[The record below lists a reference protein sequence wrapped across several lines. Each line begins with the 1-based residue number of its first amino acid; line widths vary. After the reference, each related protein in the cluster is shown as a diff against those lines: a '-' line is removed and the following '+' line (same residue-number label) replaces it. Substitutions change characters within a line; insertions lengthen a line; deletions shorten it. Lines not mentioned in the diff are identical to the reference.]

1 MASVTVCLITS
12 RGLSLF
18 LWRKDTLI
26 PAGSFVANDQGLAEF
41 ARAIQPLLANLF
53 YLVADLSEEDFRVEL
68 LAHTRG
74 KDRQE
79 LLSRKLL
86 QFFRGTVYRSARFQ
100 GREKGGRRDDTMLFS
115 ALTNPQTIDY
125 WVDFLLARKVQIS
138 GIIST
143 PLLTEHLTASLE
155 LAKVP
160 HLLLINIEQHSG
172 LRQSYLQ
179 QGQLKFS
186 RLVSLAR
193 QESLADILLAEC
205 RHTRQYLERQKLLPH
220 DQLLQ
225 VHTCLADGMAEKI
238 LARLSP
244 PPLLEF
250 QFHEA
255 GMISAELGIDP
266 SHGERHG
273 PTLLTLQQILR
284 SRQPDNVYAPPAVLR
299 YRRLKRIGT
308 GLKSAAVMTLL
319 IAFFLAGSLI
329 YIGLNKRTAAGELNR
344 QAAALENR
352 YQELVANSPESPVPA
367 KMMRRVV
374 DAAQRI
380 GNQTISPLPAM
391 VMLSRTLDDFPDLQL
406 AEFTWQLVADKTA
419 APEEIIDEASPAQDH
434 YGDSDKI
441 SIPKI
446 LPWLVAGKTGVIAQI
461 KGAVTPSGGYLH
473 AQQRVT
479 DFITRLE
486 SDHSLRVTPTALPT
500 ETAPEA
506 TVKTVLGDQAIEAQF
521 SLKVEYPGRQ

>member
-1 MASVTVCLITS
+1 MASVTICLITS

-26 PAGSFVANDQGLAEF
+26 PAGSFAANDQGVADF

-79 LLSRKLL
+79 LLKRKLL

-100 GREKGGRRDDTMLFS
+100 GREKGGRRDDKMLFS
-115 ALTNPQTIDY
+115 ALTNPQTIHY
-125 WVDFLLARKVQIS
+125 WVDVLLARKVQII

-143 PLLTEHLTASLE
+143 PLLTENLTAYLG
-155 LAKVP
+155 LAQIS

-193 QESLADILLAEC
+193 QESLTAILLAEC

-225 VHTCLADGMAEKI
+225 VHTCLADGMAEKVLGG
-238 LARLSP
+238 LAPS
-244 PPLLEF
+244 PLLEF

-266 SHGERHG
+266 SRGERHG
-273 PTLLTLQQILR
+273 PTLLTLQRILS
-284 SRQPDNVYAPPAVLR
+284 SRQPDNVYAPPPVLR
-299 YRRLKRIGT
+299 YRRFKRIDT
-308 GLKSAAVMTLL
+308 WLRTATVLTLL
-319 IAFFLAGSLI
+319 IAFSLAG
-329 YIGLNKRTAAGELNR
+329 GLFYSGLHKRTAAGELNR
-344 QAAALENR
+344 QAATLENR
-352 YQELVANSPESPVPA
+352 HQELVANSPESPVPA
-367 KMMRRVV
+367 EMMRRVV
-374 DAAQRI
+374 DAAHSI
-380 GNQTISPLPAM
+380 DSQTTSPLPAM
-391 VMLSRTLDDFPDLQL
+391 AMISRTLDNYPDLQL
-406 AEFTWQLVADKTA
+406 AEFTWQLVADISA
-419 APEEIIDEASPAQDH
+419 AAEEMIDEASPAQDN
-434 YGDSDKI
+434 YGDSNRV
-441 SIPKI
+441 SIPEI

-506 TVKTVLGDQAIEAQF
+506 MVQTTLGDEAIEAQF
-521 SLKVEYPGRQ
+521 SLKVEYPVRQ

>member
-1 MASVTVCLITS
+1 MASISVCLITS

-26 PAGSFVANDQGLAEF
+26 PAGSFVANDQGLAEL
-41 ARAIQPLLANLF
+41 ARAIQPLLADLF
-53 YLVADLSEEDFRVEL
+53 YLVADLSEEDFRVEH

-115 ALTNPQTIDY
+115 ALTNPQTIDH

-143 PLLTEHLTASLE
+143 PLLTEDLTASLE

-225 VHTCLADGMAEKI
+225 VHTCLADGMAEKV
-238 LARLSP
+238 LAGLLP

-250 QFHEA
+250 FFHEA

-273 PTLLTLQQILR
+273 PTLLTLQRILR

-299 YRRLKRIGT
+299 YRQLKRIGT
-308 GLKSAAVMTLL
+308 GLKSAAVLTLL
-319 IAFFLAGSLI
+319 IAFALAGSLFSN
-329 YIGLNKRTAAGELNR
+329 GLNKGTAAGELTLR
-344 QAAALENR
+344 AATLENR
-352 YQELVANSPESPVPA
+352 YQELMANGPESPVPA
-367 KMMRRVV
+367 ETMRRVV
-374 DAAQRI
+374 DAAHNI
-380 GNQTISPLPAM
+380 GNQTISPLSTM
-391 VMLSRTLDDFPDLQL
+391 VMISRTLDDFPDLQL
-406 AEFTWQLVADKTA
+406 AEFTWQLVANQTA
-419 APEEIIDEASPAQDH
+419 ATKEEIGEAFPAQNQFNEIDTNQ
-434 YGDSDKI
+434 
-441 SIPKI
+441 IPKI

-461 KGAVTPSGGYLH
+461 KGAVIPSGGYLH

-486 SDHSLRVTPTALPT
+486 IDHPLRVTPTALPT

-506 TVKTVLGDQAIEAQF
+506 TVQTTLGDEAIEAQF
-521 SLKVEYPGRQ
+521 SLKVEYPVRQ